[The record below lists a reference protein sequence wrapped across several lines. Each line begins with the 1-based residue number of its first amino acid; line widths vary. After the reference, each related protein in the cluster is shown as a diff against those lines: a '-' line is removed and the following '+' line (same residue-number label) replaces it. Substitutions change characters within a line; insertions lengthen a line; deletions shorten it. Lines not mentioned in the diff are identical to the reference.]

1 VPEKG
6 FEDDRFFRPAKTLPR
21 RWVKAGDVAM
31 IVEMVR
37 AGLGVS
43 ILSRWAACERIG
55 RGGIEI
61 KRLTRAGLPTRWQAV
76 IRANELKDSPNAKLG
91 QRLSAWWAKYP
102 LLPTN

>member
-1 VPEKG
+1 
-6 FEDDRFFRPAKTLPR
+6 
-21 RWVKAGDVAM
+21 M

-43 ILSRWAACERIG
+43 ILSRWAVSERIG
-55 RGGIEI
+55 PGGIEI

-91 QRLSAWWAKYP
+91 QRLTAWWAKYP
-102 LLPTN
+102 LPSAN